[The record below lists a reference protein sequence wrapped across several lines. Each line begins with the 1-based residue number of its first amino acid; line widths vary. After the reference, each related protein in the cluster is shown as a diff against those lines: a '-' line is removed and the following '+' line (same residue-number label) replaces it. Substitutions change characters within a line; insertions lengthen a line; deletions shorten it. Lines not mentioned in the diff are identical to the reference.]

1 MTSAIENTALSAR
14 NSILRAYI
22 QPISS
27 HIKKNETVNVTLTI
41 KMVPRN
47 GNETTNISDSILAGQ
62 QVISVSHDS
71 DGWAELNVTKGVIE
85 IWPLSMNYE
94 EVQVIIIAEVDCIE
108 QKMVPFEFV
117 NPAEIP
123 LDKPLR
129 REHYLPFQPFLVI
142 NADNEMKQ
150 NLLRQQ
156 QEEAVNGQQTD
167 DTSSS
172 AYINELLQYSEMSI
186 RSKRQSTSDICSRSS
201 YTVNLTALVSPQH
214 IILPQEIDIFKCSGA
229 CDLSHTNMT
238 THAKIIALANHLF
251 PQPVNATY
259 PCCVPTK
266 YDTVILLI
274 LSVDNGALLMLGLN
288 EFVATECGCR

>member
-1 MTSAIENTALSAR
+1 VASENTPLSIR
-14 NSILRAYI
+14 SGILRAYI
-22 QPISS
+22 QPISRY
-27 HIKKNETVNVTLTI
+27 IKSNKIVNVALTI
-41 KMVPRN
+41 KMVPRD
-47 GNETTNISDSILAGQ
+47 GNDITNRGDWNNSILAGQ

-71 DGWAELNVTKGVIE
+71 DGWAELNVTEGVNE
-85 IWPLSMNYE
+85 IWPLRKNYA

-108 QKMVPFEFV
+108 QKMVPFKFI

-129 REHYLPFQPFLVI
+129 REHYLPFQPFLII
-142 NADNEMKQ
+142 NADNEMTKK
-150 NLLRQQ
+150 
-156 QEEAVNGQQTD
+156 
-167 DTSSS
+167 
-172 AYINELLQYSEMSI
+172 LLQHTEMSI
-186 RSKRQSTSDICSRSS
+186 RSKRQSTPDICSRSS
-201 YTVNLTALVSPQH
+201 YTVNLTALVSPHH